1 MIEYSGK
8 LSIEA
13 ATALAQ
19 ANYNHKTQEEII
31 TLKQRIA
38 ELEEGLAELWFTCGK
53 FWDGD
58 DSIEKLLPH
67 SQRRAREMSLEQTM
81 KWANEK
87 IKEQAVENG
96 KLQQRI
102 AELEDALAYHQEQT
116 RPIERTQKLLAKRV
130 S

>member
-1 MIEYSGK
+1 MIRYSGK

-38 ELEEGLAELWFTCGK
+38 ELE
-53 FWDGD
+53 
-58 DSIEKLLPH
+58 
-67 SQRRAREMSLEQTM
+67 
-81 KWANEK
+81 
-87 IKEQAVENG
+87 
-96 KLQQRI
+96 
-102 AELEDALAYHQEQT
+102 DALAYHQEQT

>member
-19 ANYNHKTQEEII
+19 ANYNHKTHEEII
-31 TLKQRIA
+31 TLKQRIAELEQSLSKRIAGECCCPHSTGSSTHFPSCPMIDKERIA

-58 DSIEKLLPH
+58 DSIEKLLPQQTA
-67 SQRRAREMSLEQTM
+67 SGEQ
-81 KWANEK
+81 
-87 IKEQAVENG
+87 
-96 KLQQRI
+96 
-102 AELEDALAYHQEQT
+102 
-116 RPIERTQKLLAKRV
+116 
-130 S
+130 